1 MASINVSE
9 KEFHAVASAAN
20 DALDKNEVEAA
31 YTLDDLA
38 RKINAALS
46 KNTARRA
53 LGNYPAVAAGVCQ
66 NLRLNRRWNRMGGD
80 RRNERSVRLF
90 GRGTR

>member
-53 LGNYPAVAAGVCQ
+53 LGNYPAVGGSLPKFEVESPLES
-66 NLRLNRRWNRMGGD
+66 NGRRPKK
-80 RRNERSVRLF
+80 
-90 GRGTR
+90 